1 MIPNIANL
9 NKREKAVF
17 SLAAFVIVLK
27 LSFDLIL
34 TPYLRGLDI
43 RDKEI
48 LHLKNKLAKAK
59 RVAARK
65 AVIEKDFLSFAS
77 VFKEGEEM
85 SPEQQTARILI
96 ELERA
101 GTKSGVNIN
110 DIKPRAIKNLEY
122 YSEFVVELRLE
133 AGIREIADFLYQLQR
148 SPELLRIEKF
158 ELNIHPTNSTLLYGY
173 LEIHKILF

>member
-1 MIPNIANL
+1 MISNIAHL

-17 SLAAFVIVLK
+17 SLAALVIILK
-27 LSFDLIL
+27 LSFDLIV
-34 TPYLRGLDI
+34 TPYFRGLDA

-48 LHLKNKLAKAK
+48 SHLRNKLAKAK
-59 RVAARK
+59 RMAARK
-65 AVIEKDFLSFAS
+65 AAIEKDFQSFAS
-77 VFKEGEEM
+77 TLKEEEGV

-110 DIKPRAIKNLEY
+110 DIKPRAIKNLEH

-133 AGIREIADFLYQLQR
+133 AGIKEMADFLYQLQQSR
-148 SPELLRIEKF
+148 ELLRIEKF
-158 ELNIHPTNSTLLYGY
+158 ELNIHPTNSALLYGY
-173 LEIHKILF
+173 LEIHRILF

>member
-9 NKREKAVF
+9 NKREKAAF
-17 SLAAFVIVLK
+17 SLAALVIGLK

-34 TPYLRGLDI
+34 TPYFRGLDA

-48 LHLKNKLAKAK
+48 LHLRNKLAKAK
-59 RVAARK
+59 RMAVRK
-65 AVIEKDFLSFAS
+65 AALEKDFQGFAS
-77 VFKEGEEM
+77 VFKEDEGI

-110 DIKPRAIKNLEY
+110 DLKPRAIKNLEY

-133 AGIREIADFLYQLQR
+133 AGIREIADFLYQLQQSR
-148 SPELLRIEKF
+148 ELFRIEKF
-158 ELNIHPTNSTLLYGY
+158 ELNIHSPDSALLYGY